1 MKAIWCWLKCISDV
15 IILIFPIYL
24 FMLVL
29 YNIIIDNKSQAI
41 FYMIFYIFIEI
52 SKIRSITD
60 KD

>member
-1 MKAIWCWLKCISDV
+1 MKAIWYWLKCISDV

-52 SKIRSITD
+52 SKIRIITD